1 MRKYADL
8 ILCLGVIIFFLG
20 GILLAL
26 NLLSGSSPLLPV
38 MAILAMILIGFGGF
52 LKKRA
57 RG

>member
-26 NLLSGSSPLLPV
+26 NLISGNSPLLPV
-38 MAILAMILIGFGGF
+38 MAVLAMILIGLAGF
-52 LKKRA
+52 LKKKA

>member
-26 NLLSGSSPLLPV
+26 NLLSGSSSLLPV
-38 MAILAMILIGFGGF
+38 MAVFAMVLICFGGF
-52 LKKRA
+52 LKKKA